1 MIDAVLAVRR
11 AIQARLV
18 ADGPL
23 SALLGGAR
31 IFDEPPRA
39 APGPYIVH
47 GDVEARDWSSGAE
60 LGCEQRIELIVWAPS
75 GGETARALSI
85 AGRAAL
91 VLHEAPIAPAGHRL
105 VLVRQTGLDVRR
117 DARTG
122 LSRASLWL
130 RCITE
135 QL

>member
-23 SALLGGAR
+23 IALLGGPR

-39 APGPYIVH
+39 AKGPYIVH

-60 LGCEQRIELIVWAPS
+60 QGCEQRIELVIWAPS

-85 AGRAAL
+85 AARAAL
-91 VLHEAPIAPAGHRL
+91 VLHEAPITPAGHRL
-105 VLVRQTGLDVRR
+105 FLIRQTGLDIRR
-117 DARTG
+117 DTKTG
-122 LSRASLWL
+122 LPRISLWL
-130 RCITE
+130 RCITD